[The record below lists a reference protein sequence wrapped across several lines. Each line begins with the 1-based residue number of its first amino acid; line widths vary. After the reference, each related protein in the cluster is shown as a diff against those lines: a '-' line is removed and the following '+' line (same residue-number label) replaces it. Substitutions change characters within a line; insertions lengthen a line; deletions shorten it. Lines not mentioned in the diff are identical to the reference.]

1 MIEVQNLTVRQGTF
15 TLPKVSFRIERGQY
29 AVLMGKSGTGKTTIL
44 EAICGLRRISG
55 GKIWIENIEVTNWS
69 PADRNIGYMPQDL
82 ALFPTMSVRENLEFA
97 VNIRGVPS
105 QARDQKVAF
114 LANMLGLEPLLKR
127 RVQGLSGGEAQRVA
141 LGRALSF
148 EPSALLLDEPLSS
161 LDAATRS
168 ASQQL
173 LKDINRQTGVAVLH
187 VTHSQDEADALAD
200 ICIRLPEITQPGS

>member
-44 EAICGLRRISG
+44 EAICGLRRISS
-55 GKIWIENIEVTNWS
+55 GKIWIENVEVTNWS

>member
-44 EAICGLRRISG
+44 EAICGLRRISN
-55 GKIWIENIEVTNWS
+55 GKIWIEDVEVTNWS

-82 ALFPTMSVRENLEFA
+82 ALFPTMSVGENLEFA
-97 VNIRGVPS
+97 INIRGVPS
-105 QARDQKVAF
+105 QTRVQKVAF

-148 EPSALLLDEPLSS
+148 DPSALLLDEPLSS

-168 ASQQL
+168 TSQQL
-173 LKDINRQTGVAVLH
+173 LKDINRQTGVTVLH
-187 VTHSQDEADALAD
+187 VTHSQEEADALAD